1 MMKSREFVDVGT
13 MRRES
18 VDLGSAVKSREAAGF
33 GIQYP
38 CILLFYA
45 RKKKEQVLRG

>member
-18 VDLGSAVKSREAAGF
+18 VDLGSVKSREAAGF